1 VCDRDEADIV
11 KDVMAG
17 ISGVRRARYC
27 NFTDTKSFMRNVYL
41 NAPIKLIILTGHL
54 ISSPVLVAALSVP
67 FSSGVM

>member
-1 VCDRDEADIV
+1 MV

-17 ISGVRRARYC
+17 VSGVRRARYC
-27 NFTDTKSFMRNVYL
+27 NFTDTKSLMPNVYL

-54 ISSPVLVAALSVP
+54 IFFPVFVVALSVP